1 VIDVVDQ
8 RQRRKSSSR
17 SSREPRVRAPNDE
30 PEISVADVVEAA
42 QRHIVAL
49 TNKRAGGVTSVD
61 PTDDGWR
68 VEVEVVEEER
78 IPASLD
84 VLGLYELE
92 LDAAGELVAYRRRSR
107 YSRTSGLKDST

>member
-1 VIDVVDQ
+1 M
-8 RQRRKSSSR
+8 
-17 SSREPRVRAPNDE
+17 
-30 PEISVADVVEAA
+30 SVADVADAA

-49 TNKRAGGVTSVD
+49 TNKREGSVTSVD

-84 VLGLYELE
+84 VLALYELE
-92 LDAAGELVAYRRRSR
+92 LDAGGELVAYRRKSR
-107 YSRTSGLKDST
+107 YSRTSALKEST